1 MCCGGKNRMNF
12 HKNQVDTH
20 SGKGGSMYSVRL
32 RRILGVSIVTLVVL
46 FLAAPA
52 FAQTEGAGVGDWFR
66 FGPVTLCIAGAAL
79 AVILSGIGSA
89 VGIGYAGRASLGAM
103 SEGTKDFAKYL
114 MLTALPGTQGIYGFV
129 AGFLVMLWSGI
140 MAGETG
146 ALTVSKGWQF
156 FYASLPVAF
165 AGLFSAIQ
173 QGKVCASGV
182 NMTTKQPGE
191 VGKALVLGVF
201 VEFYAVLGLL
211 ITILLLISIRG

>member
-1 MCCGGKNRMNF
+1 
-12 HKNQVDTH
+12 
-20 SGKGGSMYSVRL
+20 MYMARL
-32 RRILGVSIVTLVVL
+32 KKITGCFIALFAMLVM
-46 FLAAPA
+46 AAPA
-52 FAQTEGAGVGDWFR
+52 FAQAGSGSSASWFR
-66 FGPVTLCIAGAAL
+66 FGPVTLSIAGAAI
-79 AVILSGIGSA
+79 AVILTGIGSA

-129 AGFLVMLWSGI
+129 AAFLVLLWSGI
-140 MAGETG
+140 MAGDTA
-146 ALTVSKGWQF
+146 ALTVDKGWQF

-182 NMTTKQPGE
+182 NMTTKQPTE

>member
-1 MCCGGKNRMNF
+1 
-12 HKNQVDTH
+12 
-20 SGKGGSMYSVRL
+20 MYTVRL
-32 RRILGVSIVTLVVL
+32 RAILGFSSAMVAFMVMAS
-46 FLAAPA
+46 PA
-52 FAQTEGAGVGDWFR
+52 FAQTEGAGLGSWFR
-66 FGPVTLCIAGAAL
+66 FGPTTLCIAGAAL

-140 MAGETG
+140 MSGETS
-146 ALTVSKGWQF
+146 ALTIERGWQF

-211 ITILLLISIRG
+211 ISILLLISIRG

>member
-1 MCCGGKNRMNF
+1 MNAA
-12 HKNQVDTH
+12 
-20 SGKGGSMYSVRL
+20 
-32 RRILGVSIVTLVVL
+32 RRAKAVGIVISALAILAIAS
-46 FLAAPA
+46 PA
-52 FAQTEGAGVGDWFR
+52 FAQAGESSSGSWFR
-66 FGPVTLCIAGAAL
+66 FGPVTLSIAGAAL

-89 VGIGYAGRASLGAM
+89 IGIGYAGRASLGAM

-129 AGFLVMLWSGI
+129 AAFLIMLWSGI
-140 MAGETG
+140 MAGETA
-146 ALTVSKGWQF
+146 ALTVEKGWQF

-165 AGLFSAIQ
+165 AGLVSAIQ

-211 ITILLLISIRG
+211 ISILLLISIRG

>member
-1 MCCGGKNRMNF
+1 MSLARTRKAGRIILATAVILAIASPALAQAESSGSGG
-12 HKNQVDTH
+12 
-20 SGKGGSMYSVRL
+20 
-32 RRILGVSIVTLVVL
+32 
-46 FLAAPA
+46 
-52 FAQTEGAGVGDWFR
+52 WFR

-129 AGFLVMLWSGI
+129 AAFLVMLWSGI
-140 MAGETG
+140 MDGQTA
-146 ALTVSKGWQF
+146 ALTVERGWQF

-211 ITILLLISIRG
+211 ISILLLIRIRG

>member
-1 MCCGGKNRMNF
+1 M
-12 HKNQVDTH
+12 
-20 SGKGGSMYSVRL
+20 SLVRSSKAP
-32 RRILGVSIVTLVVL
+32 GVVL
-46 FLAAPA
+46 AVAFILIMASPA
-52 FAQTEGAGVGDWFR
+52 LAQTETTGPGGWFR

-129 AGFLVMLWSGI
+129 AAFLVMLWSGI
-140 MAGETG
+140 MSGQTA
-146 ALTVSKGWQF
+146 ALTVERGWQF

-211 ITILLLISIRG
+211 ISILLLISIRG

>member
-1 MCCGGKNRMNF
+1 M
-12 HKNQVDTH
+12 
-20 SGKGGSMYSVRL
+20 SLVRS
-32 RRILGVSIVTLVVL
+32 RRARRVILVAAVI
-46 FLAAPA
+46 LAVATPA
-52 FAQTEGAGVGDWFR
+52 LAQTGEAGPGSWFR

-129 AGFLVMLWSGI
+129 AAFLVMLWSGI
-140 MAGETG
+140 MAGETS
-146 ALTVSKGWQF
+146 ALTIERGWQF

-211 ITILLLISIRG
+211 ISILLLISIRG

>member
-1 MCCGGKNRMNF
+1 
-12 HKNQVDTH
+12 
-20 SGKGGSMYSVRL
+20 MYTVRL
-32 RRILGVSIVTLVVL
+32 RRILGVSSAMLAIVIV
-46 FLAAPA
+46 ASPA
-52 FAQTEGAGVGDWFR
+52 LAQTEGEGLDSWFR
-66 FGPVTLCIAGAAL
+66 FGPTTLCIAGAAL

-129 AGFLVMLWSGI
+129 AGFLVMLWSGV

-146 ALTVSKGWQF
+146 GLTIAKGWQF
-156 FYASLPVAF
+156 FYSSLPVGF

>member
-1 MCCGGKNRMNF
+1 MSLVRSRSARGIILATVIILALASPALAQMESGGP
-12 HKNQVDTH
+12 
-20 SGKGGSMYSVRL
+20 GG
-32 RRILGVSIVTLVVL
+32 
-46 FLAAPA
+46 
-52 FAQTEGAGVGDWFR
+52 WFR

-129 AGFLVMLWSGI
+129 AAFLVMLWSGI
-140 MAGETG
+140 MSGQTD
-146 ALTVSKGWQF
+146 ALTVERGWQF
-156 FYASLPVAF
+156 FYASLPIAF

-211 ITILLLISIRG
+211 ISILLLISIRG

>member
-1 MCCGGKNRMNF
+1 M
-12 HKNQVDTH
+12 
-20 SGKGGSMYSVRL
+20 SLVRS
-32 RRILGVSIVTLVVL
+32 RRAQGVI
-46 FLAAPA
+46 LAAAVILAMASPA
-52 FAQTEGAGVGDWFR
+52 LAQVETGAAGSWFR

-79 AVILSGIGSA
+79 AVILPGIGSA

-129 AGFLVMLWSGI
+129 AAFLVMLWSGI
-140 MAGETG
+140 MAGETS
-146 ALTVSKGWQF
+146 ALTVERGWQF

-211 ITILLLISIRG
+211 ISILLLISIRG